1 MAVSVAFLYSSS
13 SFTLIFD
20 IVFIYGCVKK
30 SERIFYTYFM
40 TACTMFLKIFT
51 SLPGWQL
58 FFSRSNGEVFNLHTK
73 EVQNRMRKRQTQHVI
88 K

>member
-1 MAVSVAFLYSSS
+1 
-13 SFTLIFD
+13 
-20 IVFIYGCVKK
+20 
-30 SERIFYTYFM
+30 M

-73 EVQNRMRKRQTQHVI
+73 RGTESDEKEADTACY
-88 K
+88 